1 MLRGIVALLIAL
13 GLTWLPLRS
22 SAQVPPDALPSPQK
36 RGATTAAEQTARGIL
51 AGFDKNWKAP
61 PGSLRPLGDPA
72 WKVKVEAFV
81 GLVRAGAS
89 IVPVLEE
96 ASKEN
101 SPWPPWTRE
110 LAAQALEILRGPA
123 APRQAVVDFDL
134 AKIDTA
140 HPGQAAPDFS
150 LADLSGTT
158 YRLKQFRGQKIV
170 VLVFIVQG
178 FG

>member
-1 MLRGIVALLIAL
+1 M
-13 GLTWLPLRS
+13 
-22 SAQVPPDALPSPQK
+22 
-36 RGATTAAEQTARGIL
+36 
-51 AGFDKNWKAP
+51 
-61 PGSLRPLGDPA
+61 
-72 WKVKVEAFV
+72 
-81 GLVRAGAS
+81 
-89 IVPVLEE
+89 PVLEE
-96 ASKEN
+96 ASKES
-101 SPWPPWTRE
+101 SPWPPRTRE

-140 HPGQAAPDFS
+140 HPGQVAPDFS

-158 YRLKQFRGQKIV
+158 YRPKQFRGQKTV